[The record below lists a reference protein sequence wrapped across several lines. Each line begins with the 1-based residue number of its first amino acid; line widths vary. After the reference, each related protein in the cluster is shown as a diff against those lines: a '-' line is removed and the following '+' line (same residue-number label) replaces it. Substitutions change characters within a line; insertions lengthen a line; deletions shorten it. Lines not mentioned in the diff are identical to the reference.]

1 MKRVVAKARGR
12 VQGVFFRHTARIRAE
27 KFNLKGLVRNENDG
41 SVTIIAE
48 GEEEALQ
55 KFLEWCRKG
64 PPLARVYEIKTE
76 WQEATGEF
84 DGFEII

>member
-27 KFNLKGLVRNENDG
+27 KLNLKGLVRNENDG

>member
-27 KFNLKGLVRNENDG
+27 KLNLKGLVRNENDG

-64 PPLARVYEIKTE
+64 PPLSRVYEIKTE